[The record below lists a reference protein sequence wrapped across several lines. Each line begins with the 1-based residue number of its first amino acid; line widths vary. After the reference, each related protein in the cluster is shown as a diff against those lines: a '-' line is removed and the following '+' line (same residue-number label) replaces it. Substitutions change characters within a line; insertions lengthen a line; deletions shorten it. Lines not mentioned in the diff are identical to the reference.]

1 MVSVKSKWFDHLGL
15 KVLSLLIAIIIW
27 IIVANVDDY
36 KTAKEITGIEIDFI
50 NGDAITEK
58 NRVYE
63 VPEGTTVNVVVK
75 GRRKVVE
82 HLDSGDFK
90 AVADLSKMSVT
101 NAVAVDV
108 SAVSP
113 TVNKELTISNTTNS
127 VVIAVENK
135 IERQLPVA
143 VRALSEVA
151 DGYAISNRTAT
162 PNLITVKGAES
173 AVNTIEEVVVD
184 VNVSGKNRNVTMQ
197 AAPIF
202 LDKSGRVL
210 DASKFEYDVTR
221 IDALVEIL
229 PTKQI
234 LVKLETT
241 GAPADGYLVANVDYQ
256 PTEIHVVGKA
266 GILSSLNEVVIND
279 IDVTGCNKDLETSVD
294 ILNYLPNGVSM
305 VGDNSEIMVK
315 IAIEKVLEKTFT
327 LSPKDINIVGKD
339 DKLEYT
345 ILNDSDIKLSL
356 GGLKENLNEIKIS
369 EFLPSINISGYG
381 PGEYKV
387 QLNLQDIEG
396 IDILKKDIIKI
407 EIKEKE

>member
-1 MVSVKSKWFDHLGL
+1 MVSVESKLFDHFGL

-36 KTAKEITGIEIDFI
+36 KTAKEITGIDIEFI
-50 NGDAITEK
+50 NGDAITKK
-58 NRVYE
+58 NKVYE

-82 HLDSGDFK
+82 HLDSDDFS

-101 NAVAVDV
+101 NAVAVEV

-113 TVNKELTISNTTNS
+113 SVNRELTISDNTNS

-135 IERQLPVA
+135 IERQLPIA

-151 DGYAISNRTAT
+151 DGYAISSRTAT

-197 AAPIF
+197 VAPIF

-210 DASKFEYDVTR
+210 DVSKFEYDVTR
-221 IDALVEIL
+221 IEALVEIL

-234 LVKLETT
+234 LVKLGTT
-241 GAPADGYLVANVDYQ
+241 GTPADGYLVANVDYQ

-266 GILSSLNEVVIND
+266 SILSALNEVVIND
-279 IDVTGCNKDLETSVD
+279 ISVTGCDKDLETSVD

-315 IAIEKVLEKTFT
+315 IAIEKVIEKTFT
-327 LSPKDINIVGKD
+327 LSPKDLNIVGKD

-345 ILNDSDIKLSL
+345 ILNDSDIQLSL
-356 GGLKENLNEIKIS
+356 RGLKETLNKFRVS
-369 EFLPSINISGYG
+369 EFLPTINMSGYK

-387 QLNLQDIEG
+387 QLNLREIEG
-396 IDILKKDIIKI
+396 IDILKKDSIKI